1 MMVDLV
7 VLLTGLVVILLVL
20 VLLLIKR
27 RTDIT
32 RDLHYVQ
39 HKLNAIMDQDSTEK
53 VLRHTDGKQVQTLLI
68 AVNRLLDA
76 NRKTKSD
83 YIRMENA
90 LKKMIANMS
99 HDLKT
104 PLTVVLGLTETM
116 TQGSTAD
123 DPAEQRRL
131 SLKVHEK
138 TLDIIHLTNQFFDL
152 ARMESGDRP
161 VPLSKINL
169 SESCRSSILFYYEE
183 IEAQG
188 LQVEADIPEEPIF
201 VYGNEDAIGRALN
214 NLLSNAIR
222 YGRDGGVVGI
232 SLTEQGDH
240 VSIEVW
246 DRGKGIRQQDQ
257 ARVFER
263 LYTLSD
269 SRNQAHQG
277 SGLGLTITKRLVEL
291 MEAEI
296 SLKSIPDEK
305 TVFTIRFAKVRF

>member
-1 MMVDLV
+1 MLDLV
-7 VLLTGLVVILLVL
+7 LVLAGLVLLLLVL
-20 VLLLIKR
+20 VLILLKR
-27 RTDIT
+27 GRAIT
-32 RDLHYVQ
+32 HDLRYVQ
-39 HKLNAIMDQDSTEK
+39 YKLNAIIDQDSSEK
-53 VLRHTDGKQVQTLLI
+53 VLRHTEAKQVQELLT

-116 TQGSTAD
+116 AHGTLAD
-123 DPAEQRRL
+123 DPGEQRRL

-138 TLDIIHLTNQFFDL
+138 TLDIINLTNQFFDL
-152 ARMESGDRP
+152 ARLESGDRP

-169 SESCRSSILFYYEE
+169 SSSCRSSILFYYEE
-183 IEAQG
+183 IESQG
-188 LQVEADIPEEPIF
+188 LQVEADIPEEPIY
-201 VYGNEDAIGRALN
+201 VYGNEDAIGRVLH

-222 YGRDGGVVGI
+222 YGHDGGVVGI
-232 SLTEQGDH
+232 ALVEQRDH
-240 VSIEVW
+240 VLIEVW
-246 DRGKGIRQQDQ
+246 DRGIGIRQQDQ
-257 ARVFER
+257 ASIFER

-269 SRNQAHQG
+269 SRNQSHQG

-296 SLKSIPDEK
+296 SLKSMPNEK
-305 TVFTIRFAKVRF
+305 TVFTIRFMKFRF